1 MTWVCGHEAGD
12 TGEAAQCDIEA
23 IGTLAVQAAPMAEPT
38 EGALHE
44 PAPFQNDGAFLIGL
58 LLHDAARHAMDVAPV
73 LAALSRV
80 NAVEVGQA
88 QGGLCLLALI
98 EA

>member
-1 MTWVCGHEAGD
+1 
-12 TGEAAQCDIEA
+12 
-23 IGTLAVQAAPMAEPT
+23 MAEPT
-38 EGALHE
+38 KGALHE

-73 LAALSRV
+73 LAALGRV

-88 QGGLCLLALI
+88 QAGLCLLALI
-98 EA
+98 EALRRQTGTQPGLHVLWAATF